1 MFLFSK
7 LRNENKKKAYRRFHS
22 QANKTCHGFL

>member
-7 LRNENKKKAYRRFHS
+7 LRNENKIKKSIATFAAYATKHATTF
-22 QANKTCHGFL
+22 